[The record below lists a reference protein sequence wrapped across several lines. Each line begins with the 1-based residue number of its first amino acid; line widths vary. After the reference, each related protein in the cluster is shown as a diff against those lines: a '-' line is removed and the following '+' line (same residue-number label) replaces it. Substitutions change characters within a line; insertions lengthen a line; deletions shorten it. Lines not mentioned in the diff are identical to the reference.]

1 MPAGIS
7 DIWTQPRASG
17 SRRRSRGARQCRHE
31 DVRRDRDCGD
41 DRAGQSS
48 AQAEAQAKGE
58 TPHDPDRR
66 SSPLDADIALDVSEA
81 VYPLDVQRGKLSQE
95 ACDKEIAMMAAVLK
109 TLEWCE
115 RNKPLIVELRK
126 AERRRHDT

>member
-1 MPAGIS
+1 MIPI
-7 DIWTQPRASG
+7 
-17 SRRRSRGARQCRHE
+17 
-31 DVRRDRDCGD
+31 
-41 DRAGQSS
+41 
-48 AQAEAQAKGE
+48 
-58 TPHDPDRR
+58 
-66 SSPLDADIALDVSEA
+66 ADQVHWMRTSLDVSEA

-126 AERRRHDT
+126 AERRAD